1 VRLVPVPENDQLLVQ
16 YTQPP
21 TVEVELST
29 AYPAML
35 PHNRAKLLQVD
46 EIAEMLQDTLQG
58 GEDSTAKGGP
68 HARWIPG
75 FVAPTPMMSC
85 SAW

>member
-1 VRLVPVPENDQLLVQ
+1 MRLVPVPEHGQLLVQ

-58 GEDSTAKGGP
+58 GAVRTAKGRS
-68 HARWIPG
+68 HALWIPG
-75 FVAPTPMMSC
+75 FVAQTPMMSC
-85 SAW
+85 TAW